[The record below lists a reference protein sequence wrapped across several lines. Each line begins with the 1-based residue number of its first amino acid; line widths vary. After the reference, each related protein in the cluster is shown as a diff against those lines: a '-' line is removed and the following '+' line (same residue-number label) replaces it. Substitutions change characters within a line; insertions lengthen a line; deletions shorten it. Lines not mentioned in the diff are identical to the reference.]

1 MKCATYTG
9 PALRSLI
16 CHQSPRRSVGE
27 PIITGSFLP
36 MTAVL
41 VRGLPFRHLGGEL
54 GANRSALNVMGV
66 APVRER
72 KGPSAKSKDSSR
84 FPQYEPRKLRH
95 HRHPSLCCC
104 PLANAQYVFPN
115 IGCISI
121 TTTPKLRKGRECSVK
136 QRSSRSAHR
145 NALRRSHCRC
155 GNEVLLSPC
164 FSIPTA
170 RRNRTL
176 LRP

>member
-1 MKCATYTG
+1 
-9 PALRSLI
+9 
-16 CHQSPRRSVGE
+16 
-27 PIITGSFLP
+27 

-41 VRGLPFRHLGGEL
+41 VRGLPSPLGWRTWR
-54 GANRSALNVMGV
+54 ANRSALNVMGI

-72 KGPSAKSKDSSR
+72 KVPSAKSEGSSR

-95 HRHPSLCCC
+95 HSHPSLCCC

-145 NALRRSHCRC
+145 NALRRSHRRS

-164 FSIPTA
+164 FSISTA